1 MDSKNPPLL
10 SAIIPISRMTGR
22 LEKLTQWLNDQ
33 SAKNLEIILVHDIQD
48 EATGLELDNL
58 IRSLDYKATIIE
70 CFAGNPGSAR
80 NVGLRAATGQWVVF
94 WDSDDSPNLN
104 ETLECLK
111 TNSQDMDLI
120 IGSFTW
126 ISEVTAER
134 TRSAK
139 FPGEIEKAL
148 IAVGFNPGIW
158 RMVFRRNFIGKTE
171 FYPLKMAEDQMFIAD
186 ILVKNPKIVFIE
198 ENLYNYYFGSS
209 NHQVNN
215 NEAQFD
221 LIKTFKICTY
231 MYNQNLPHK
240 NDYIATIL
248 IRQFFSIQKF
258 LPLKNKL
265 GSTMTLIKFV
275 ISNKFKIAKTSVVIL
290 SLLRENRNHKYGR

>member
-1 MDSKNPPLL
+1 MDGQNPPLL
-10 SAIIPISRMTGR
+10 SAIVPISRMAGR
-22 LEKLTQWLNDQ
+22 LERLTEWLSDH

-48 EATGLELDNL
+48 EATGREIDNV

-94 WDSDDSPNLN
+94 WDSDDCPDVE
-104 ETLECLK
+104 ETLKCLK
-111 TNSQDMDLI
+111 SNSQDMDLI

-126 ISEVTAER
+126 ISEITAEKN
-134 TRSAK
+134 RSAK
-139 FPGEIEKAL
+139 FPSKIEDAL
-148 IAVGFNPGIW
+148 INVGLNPGIW
-158 RMVFRRNFIGKTE
+158 RMIFRRNFIRETE
-171 FYPLKMAEDQMFIAD
+171 FYPFKMAEDQIFIAE
-186 ILVKNPKIVFIE
+186 ILAKNPRIVFSE

-215 NEAQFD
+215 HQARLD
-221 LIKTFKICTY
+221 LIYTFKICTY

-240 NDYIATIL
+240 NDFIATIL

-258 LPLKNKL
+258 LPLKHKL
-265 GSTMTLIKFV
+265 DSTITLIRFMV
-275 ISNKFKIAKTSVVIL
+275 TNKFKIAKTSVVML
-290 SLLRENRNHKYGR
+290 SLLGGNRSHKYGR